1 MAADKKIQKQRKHKE
16 FLSFTDAV
24 QILGFGTHNRIA
36 QLVKNGKLQAYK
48 LPLTPKLRVLK
59 KDVESLVTPEKNGQ
73 P

>member
-1 MAADKKIQKQRKHKE
+1 MTVDKKIQKQREHNE

-24 QILGFGTHNRIA
+24 QILGFGTYNRIS
-36 QLVKNGKLQAYK
+36 QLVKNGKLQAYT

-59 KDVESLVTPEKNGQ
+59 KDVESLITPEQNGQ